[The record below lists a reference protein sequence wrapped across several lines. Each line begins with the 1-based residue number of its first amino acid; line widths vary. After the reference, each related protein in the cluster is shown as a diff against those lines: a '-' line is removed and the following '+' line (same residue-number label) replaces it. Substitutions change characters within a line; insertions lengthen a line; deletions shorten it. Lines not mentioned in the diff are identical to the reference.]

1 MTEDF
6 IQLKKPNI
14 VRLKIVD
21 FEGKDTGEFLE
32 FDVEDTQMPIRYQ
45 EMIEKDKKNRQH
57 LDNQLKIIDK
67 RQDVKGKKLMS
78 KNEEDKIRAVND
90 FFQKEVEVYDMFL
103 GKDGVKKML
112 NGRKMT
118 WTTLLE
124 ISEIIEKQ
132 IFPHLKK
139 SAKTAEERLAEIK
152 EKYSRKESNVLKND

>member
-45 EMIEKDKKNRQH
+45 EMIEKDKKNRQY
-57 LDNQLKIIDK
+57 LENQIKIIDK

-90 FFQKEVEVYDMFL
+90 FFQKETEVYNMFL

-124 ISEIIEKQ
+124 ISEIIEEQ

-139 SAKTAEERLAEIK
+139 SAKTAEERLTEIK